1 MNNYNKVLNGV
12 GAENLIIDRD
22 EDFKACIL
30 AKNEELASI
39 IQGETGTGKEEFAKL
54 VHRKRIYLQGAV
66 VPFVSVNCANFNND
80 LSLSLLF
87 GHVKGAFSGAEKSTD
102 GFIAEANGGIL
113 FLDEI
118 HTLSIETQQKLLR
131 VLNDGSYSRLGDTK
145 TSYSKF
151 QVIAATTR
159 DLDEEV
165 KRGSFLMDLRFRL
178 LGIELTMKPLRE
190 RKEDISKLIDVF
202 LKNKN
207 ITLSPAQYTELV
219 SLCKKYYWQGNIR
232 QLFGVLNA
240 WIAMCDGKVNIA
252 YFPQYN
258 NMLKPSAV
266 FKTDKGG
273 YGKVISVLERAI
285 SLDISFAEAIEEVE
299 CFIIEEAMGL
309 NPSVSDVY
317 QGLQLSRNNFYVKRR
332 KYGLT

>member
-1 MNNYNKVLNGV
+1 MGKHTKILNGI
-12 GAENLIIDRD
+12 GAEDLIISRD

-39 IQGETGTGKEEFAKL
+39 VQGETGTGKEEFAKL
-54 VHRKRIYLQGAV
+54 IHRKREYYQGEK
-66 VPFVSVNCANFNND
+66 VPFVSVNCANFNNE

-87 GHVKGAFSGAEKSTD
+87 GHVKGAFSGADKTTE

-145 TSYSKF
+145 TLYSKF

-159 DLDEEV
+159 DLDAEV
-165 KRGSFLMDLRFRL
+165 ENGSFLLDLRFRL
-178 LGIELTMKPLRE
+178 LGIEMTMKPLRE
-190 RKEDISKLIDVF
+190 RKEDIPKFVDAF
-202 LKNKN
+202 LNKKG
-207 ITLSPAQYTELV
+207 ITLSPAQYTELL
-219 SLCKKYYWQGNIR
+219 SLCKKCYWQGNIR
-232 QLFGVLNA
+232 QLFNVLNA
-240 WIAMCDGKVNIA
+240 WVAMCDGKLNVA

-258 NMLKPSAV
+258 NMYKPSVVSKAE
-266 FKTDKGG
+266 KESYK
-273 YGKVISVLERAI
+273 KVISVLERAV
-285 SLDISFAEAIEEVE
+285 SLDISFTEAIEEVE
-299 CFIIEEAMGL
+299 CFILEEAMGL
-309 NPSVSDVY
+309 NPSISDVY

-332 KYGLT
+332 KYGLA